1 MKMYSFKSDYC
12 EGAHPQVM
20 EALVRTNFEQT
31 TGYSQ
36 DEYCDQA
43 RLKIKEQLKRDD
55 VDIHFLVGG
64 TQANLTVIASAL
76 KPYQACIAA
85 DTGHINVHETGAVEA
100 TGHKVLTIFSDDG
113 KITCSQV
120 QQILNEHTDEHM
132 VQPKMIYISNPTEV
146 GTIYSAEEL
155 KALYAFAKENNLYLF
170 VDGARLA
177 SALALT
183 ENSMTLE
190 DLANYSDVFYI
201 GGTKC
206 GALFG
211 EAVVIVNESLKPDF
225 RYMMK
230 QRGGMLAKGRLLGVQ
245 FLTLFE
251 NNLYFQI
258 GEYEN
263 KMAARMRDVFI
274 QHGLTFLADS
284 PSNQLFPILKDSV
297 IEAIGEKYEYTYMQ
311 RIDPQH
317 SCIRLVTSFATN
329 AKKVEE
335 FISDVENLLK

>member
-1 MKMYSFKSDYC
+1 MYSFKSDYC

-36 DEYCDQA
+36 DDYCEQA
-43 RLKIKEQLKRDD
+43 RQKIKEQLNRDD

-76 KPYQACIAA
+76 KPYQACISA

-100 TGHKVLTIFSDDG
+100 TGHKVLTIPSDDG
-113 KITCSQV
+113 KITCQQV
-120 QQILNEHTDEHM
+120 QMILDEHTDEHM

-146 GTIYSAEEL
+146 GTIYSADEL
-155 KALYAFAKENNLYLF
+155 KDLYAFAKANDLYLF

-177 SALALT
+177 SALAIK

-190 DLANYSDVFYI
+190 DLSHNSDVFYI

-211 EAVVIVNESLKPDF
+211 EAVVIVNEALKPDF

-230 QRGGMLAKGRLLGVQ
+230 QRGGMLAKGRLLGLQ

-251 NNLYFQI
+251 NNLYYQI

-263 KMAARMRDVFI
+263 KMAARMRDVFT
-274 QHGLTFLADS
+274 QYGLTFLADS

-311 RIDPQH
+311 RIDPHH
-317 SCIRLVTSFATN
+317 SCIRLVTSFATHE
-329 AKKVEE
+329 KKVDE
-335 FISDVENLLK
+335 FIMDVENLLK